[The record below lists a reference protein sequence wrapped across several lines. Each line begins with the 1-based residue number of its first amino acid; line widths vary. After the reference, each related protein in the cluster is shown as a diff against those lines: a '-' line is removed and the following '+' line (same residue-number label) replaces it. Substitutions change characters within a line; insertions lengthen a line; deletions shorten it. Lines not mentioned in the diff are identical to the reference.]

1 MKRRSWLWFAISAI
15 LAVLAGVLAVTVL
28 RIAIE
33 QGPREEAVPKQA
45 VVVANQ
51 AIAAGTI
58 LGADNLRV
66 EEREDIRSGSAVRV
80 PDVLGRRTL
89 RPIALGEIILM
100 QDLEPWPIGE
110 ELSGTLRYTYQLE
123 EDRIA
128 VALPADDIL
137 SKWGAVLP
145 GDHVDVLFTLDIVL
159 ETPMR
164 PEDFIPTDEGEI
176 FVGVERDQSLDQVS
190 VLALQ
195 NLEVVQI
202 LEEPQPEIPDED
214 LEGSPEPPQR
224 ALVLKLTPQDA
235 AILKYLENSVSKIDV
250 ALRSPLN
257 STLFNVEAVN
267 INYLVLRYG
276 ISLPQPL
283 E

>member
-1 MKRRSWLWFAISAI
+1 MKRRSWLWFVVSAI
-15 LAVLAGVLAVTVL
+15 LAVLAGVLAVAVL
-28 RIAIE
+28 RIALE
-33 QGPREEAVPKQA
+33 SQPPEESVPKRA
-45 VVVANQ
+45 VVVALQ
-51 AIAAGTI
+51 PIAAGTF
-58 LGADNLRV
+58 LEVDNVRV
-66 EEREDIRSGSAVRV
+66 EEREDIPSGAAVRV
-80 PDVLGRRTL
+80 PNVLGRRTL
-89 RPIALGEIILM
+89 RAFADGEVILM
-100 QDLEPWPIGE
+100 QDLERWPSK
-110 ELSGTLRYTYQLE
+110 ELSGTLTYQLE

-164 PEDFIPTDEGEI
+164 PEDFILTDEGEV
-176 FVGVERDQSLDQVS
+176 FAGVERDQSLDQVS

-195 NLEVVQI
+195 NLEVLYI
-202 LEEPQPEIPDED
+202 LEEPQPEILDEE
-214 LEGSPEPPQR
+214 LEGPPEPPKR

-235 AILKYLENSVSKIDV
+235 VILKYLQNSVSKIDV
-250 ALRSPLN
+250 ALRSPEN
-257 STLFNVEAVN
+257 NTLFAVEAVN
-267 INYLVLRYG
+267 INYLMLRYG